1 VGKKRVPW
9 FIFGLTR
16 TAYYRG
22 WVESHKRVAGQP
34 NINGQEYSSLLIP
47 EPPLPAQ
54 QKFGMLTRNIESIL
68 VGAAE
73 AAENLETTFSTML
86 QQAFSG
92 QLTAKWREAHMKEL
106 LELKKISAL
115 AGKLQDAGFDVTVE
129 AVAKGDEKSKAM
141 YRVIVD
147 AEEKDVASIAEL
159 LEAIKDAGRKG
170 ATIQRYKGLGEM
182 NPQQLWE
189 TTMDPQNRKL
199 LRVKLD
205 ANSTEAD
212 DVFTVLMGDKVE
224 PRRQFIE
231 SHASEVQ
238 NLDI

>member
-1 VGKKRVPW
+1 
-9 FIFGLTR
+9 
-16 TAYYRG
+16 
-22 WVESHKRVAGQP
+22 
-34 NINGQEYSSLLIP
+34 
-47 EPPLPAQ
+47 
-54 QKFGMLTRNIESIL
+54 
-68 VGAAE
+68 
-73 AAENLETTFSTML
+73 
-86 QQAFSG
+86 
-92 QLTAKWREAHMKEL
+92 MKEL
-106 LELKKISAL
+106 LELKKINAL

-141 YRVIVD
+141 YRVVVD

>member
-1 VGKKRVPW
+1 
-9 FIFGLTR
+9 
-16 TAYYRG
+16 
-22 WVESHKRVAGQP
+22 
-34 NINGQEYSSLLIP
+34 
-47 EPPLPAQ
+47 
-54 QKFGMLTRNIESIL
+54 
-68 VGAAE
+68 
-73 AAENLETTFSTML
+73 
-86 QQAFSG
+86 
-92 QLTAKWREAHMKEL
+92 
-106 LELKKISAL
+106 
-115 AGKLQDAGFDVTVE
+115 
-129 AVAKGDEKSKAM
+129 
-141 YRVIVD
+141 
-147 AEEKDVASIAEL
+147 VASIAEL